1 MDATDTL
8 TLTATVTN
16 DKNSAGVTWTLS
28 GGGALSNTTTSAA
41 TYTAPAASSTA
52 LTVTVTAT
60 SLSDPTKTGTTTIT
74 VPAKPTVA
82 TTGAG
87 LAATVGADYSVQLA
101 GAGGISPYTWTV
113 SAGTLPPCL
122 SMSTGGLITGSVTAA
137 CAGTYSPVFTMT
149 DSGAPNKLTATVTL
163 SVTIAAAPAMAFT
176 GAVPATATYNSV
188 YTGSAAATGGAGAL
202 TYSVLT
208 GALPNG
214 LSLNTATGAITG
226 TPTAV
231 GTFSFTVKAADA
243 FGDSL
248 SQPYSV
254 VVSYSAVVIT
264 PATLPTGYDGSLY
277 HPTTLTATG
286 GSGTGYTFVLASG
299 SLLPAGLS
307 LSAGGVISGTPT
319 ATGTTGFTVTAT
331 DSASNTGNGIFSIT
345 VSAGVSIT
353 TGLTLPAGYVGSNYS
368 QTLAATGGSG
378 TGYTWSVTGGSTL
391 PAGLSLSTAGVLSGK
406 PTATGTPSFSI
417 TATDSVG
424 NTASATFSTTIS
436 AGVSISVPTLPIGY
450 PGTSYPAT
458 TFTAS
463 GGTNTGF
470 TWSWAAAG
478 GSTLP
483 AGLSI
488 GASTGLISGT
498 PTNTTSSSVVSSVVV
513 TATDSVG
520 NQATSTVSITIAG
533 PLSLP
538 TPSSSVPGPATVGSP
553 YSGQITATG
562 GSGTYSWTVTGL
574 PADGLS
580 AALSGSTQQIT
591 GTPTSAQTVTVNVT
605 VTDTVTSQSVGPYA
619 YSIVVSNPA
628 TLTLPT
634 PNPSSLPS
642 ATVSQLYTGA
652 INASGGASPYV
663 WTVNG
668 SAVPTDGSAVALT
681 SGLGLSVSSN
691 GGNSLSVGGTPSG
704 SGTVTFTASIKDNL
718 GTVVGPNTYTVAV
731 NSAGSQVGGKI
742 TLTNNCGNGGSAPG
756 ITVTLTSNP
765 GGTVVQTTTT
775 DGSGNYSFA
784 SVPNGGYTITPSIT
798 GPSSMFYPA
807 SQNITV
813 NNSALTGESFGAM
826 LGYTVSGTVSYGGSN
841 TGRVYVQLNNTTCS
855 GNSPGTS
862 ISAAGSFTIHGVQ
875 PGTYT
880 PVTWMDTL
888 NDGQQ
893 NTSNPSGTGSNVT
906 ITSANVTGASVPLTD
921 NTPTA
926 VPTSNPSLAAITGG
940 DQGVMIS
947 FKAAKTSGGVEA
959 ATSYDVQFSTSSS
972 FTSGTTYN
980 FKANGTSSNI
990 WILGNSTSGITG
1002 NPFTNGQT
1010 YYFEARSRN
1019 AFGPASS
1026 WTVYGGGTPTGVVV
1040 GAPTSGNSV
1049 TGTVTI
1055 PAGITPTGPLYVGY
1069 YNQST
1074 GQVYGA
1080 RIASP
1085 VTGANAF
1092 STFVPSD
1099 SNPDYFFFGILDQN
1113 NDGLVNAGD
1122 VTNTHDNNSS
1132 GVSITGA
1139 LTGQSLT
1146 LPATNS
1152 TATVSTQYYQDTYS
1166 GGSSTGYNLHI
1177 KLREGNKLP
1186 VAVQLVSGP
1195 NVINPL
1201 DIGSCIDCGTPQF
1214 EYDLSLSNSVTP
1226 TVGDAYALTV
1236 TYSDGTSETVT
1247 GTVTG
1252 WNSTSTLVGAS
1263 DLATNLAPNATSSTS
1278 TTPTFT
1284 WTYPTSAS
1292 SYTYQFYLNDTSG
1305 NTLWQIPGN
1314 NSNLNGFPSTVT
1326 QIVWGTDPT
1335 GEGSTPTVGSLTG
1348 GSTYNWTIQVQDASG
1363 NSAQTQVY
1371 YIP

>member
-1 MDATDTL
+1 MI
-8 TLTATVTN
+8 
-16 DKNSAGVTWTLS
+16 
-28 GGGALSNTTTSAA
+28 
-41 TYTAPAASSTA
+41 
-52 LTVTVTAT
+52 
-60 SLSDPTKTGTTTIT
+60 TGT
-74 VPAKPTVA
+74 
-82 TTGAG
+82 
-87 LAATVGADYSVQLA
+87 
-101 GAGGISPYTWTV
+101 
-113 SAGTLPPCL
+113 
-122 SMSTGGLITGSVTAA
+122 VTAA

-149 DSGAPNKLTATVTL
+149 DSGAPTKLTATVTL
-163 SVTIAAAPAMAFT
+163 NMTIAAAPAMAFT
-176 GAVPATATYNSV
+176 GAVPATATYNSAYV
-188 YTGSAAATGGAGAL
+188 GSAAATGGAGAL

-208 GALPNG
+208 GALPTG
-214 LSLNTATGAITG
+214 LSLNPATGAITG

-231 GTFSFTVKAADA
+231 GNFAFTVKAADA

-248 SQPYSV
+248 TQ
-254 VVSYSAVVIT
+254 
-264 PATLPTGYDGSLY
+264 GY
-277 HPTTLTATG
+277 
-286 GSGTGYTFVLASG
+286 
-299 SLLPAGLS
+299 
-307 LSAGGVISGTPT
+307 
-319 ATGTTGFTVTAT
+319 
-331 DSASNTGNGIFSIT
+331 SIT
-345 VSAGVSIT
+345 VNPATPILAFVAIAAHTYGDAPFSVSASSASAGVVTYSVTSGPATIAGNLVTITGAGTVVLGASQAATTNYTSATASTSFTVNPETPTLTFAAIPTQTFGDPSFTVSATSASSGTVTYSVTSGPATIAGNTVTTTGAGTVVLGASQAASGNYGAATASTSFTVNPALSIT
-353 TGLTLPAGYVGSNYS
+353 TPASLKSGTINLAYS
-368 QTLAATGGSG
+368 QQLSASGGSG
-378 TGYTWSVTGGSTL
+378 TGYTWVTTGANNLASFGLTLSSTGLLSSANLGSSTGTVSFTAQVTDSQSHTASTAFTFSVYNVLTITTTTL
-391 PAGLSLSTAGVLSGK
+391 PSGTVGSPYSQTLTAGGGTGANYTWSATSSNLASYGLSLS
-406 PTATGTPSFSI
+406 
-417 TATDSVG
+417 
-424 NTASATFSTTIS
+424 S
-436 AGVSISVPTLPIGY
+436 AGVITGSPTQT
-450 PGTSYPAT
+450 GTAS
-458 TFTAS
+458 FTANLTDS
-463 GGTNTGF
+463 GSN
-470 TWSWAAAG
+470 
-478 GSTLP
+478 
-483 AGLSI
+483 
-488 GASTGLISGT
+488 
-498 PTNTTSSSVVSSVVV
+498 
-513 TATDSVG
+513 TATPV
-520 NQATSTVSITIAG
+520 ALTITIYSA
-533 PLSLP
+533 LSLP
-538 TPSSSVPGPATVGSP
+538 TPSSSVPGPGTTGSL
-553 YSGQITATG
+553 YSGQITASG

-574 PADGLS
+574 PSDGLS

-591 GTPTSAQTVTVNVT
+591 GTPTSATTVTFNVT

-642 ATVSQLYTGA
+642 ATNGQLYSGA
-652 INASGGASPYV
+652 INATGGASPYV

-668 SAVPTDGSAVALT
+668 SAVPTNGSTVALA
-681 SGLGLSVSSN
+681 SGLGLSVSN
-691 GGNSLSVGGTPSG
+691 TGGNSLSVGGTPTG
-704 SGTVTFTASIKDNL
+704 TGTVTFTASIKDNL

-731 NSAGSQVGGKI
+731 NSAGSQVSGQI
-742 TLTNNCGNGGSAPG
+742 TLTNKCGNGGSAPG
-756 ITVTLTSNP
+756 ITVTLSTSP
-765 GGTVVQTTTT
+765 GGTVVQTATT
-775 DGSGNYSFA
+775 DSSGNYSFA
-784 SVPNGGYTITPSIT
+784 SVPNGTYTITPSIT
-798 GPSSMFYPA
+798 GPSSVFYPA
-807 SQNITV
+807 TLNVTV
-813 NNSALTGESFGAM
+813 NNSALSGESFGAM

-841 TGRVYVQLNNTTCS
+841 TGRVYVQLNNTSCS

-862 ISAAGSFTIHGVQ
+862 ISAPGSFTIHGVQ

-947 FKAAKTSGGVEA
+947 FKAAKNSGGVEA

-980 FKANGTSSNI
+980 FKADGTSSNI

-1002 NPFTNGQT
+1002 SPFTNGQT

-1019 AFGPASS
+1019 AAGPATS
-1026 WTVYGGGTPTGVVV
+1026 WTVYGGGTPTGVVI

-1074 GQVYGA
+1074 GHVYGA

-1092 STFVPSD
+1092 AAFVPTD
-1099 SNPDYFFFGILDQN
+1099 TNPDYYFFGILDQN

-1122 VTNTHDNNSS
+1122 VTNTHDNKNIS
-1132 GVSITGA
+1132 GMAVTGT

-1146 LPATNS
+1146 LPSANS

-1166 GGSSTGYNLHI
+1166 GGSSTGYNLNI
-1177 KLREGNKLP
+1177 NVREGNKLP

-1214 EYDLSLSNSVTP
+1214 EYDVSLSNSVTP
-1226 TVGDAYALTV
+1226 SVGDAYALAV
-1236 TYSDGTSETVT
+1236 TYSDGTSDTLT

-1263 DLATNLAPNATSSTS
+1263 DLATNLAPNGTSSTS

-1292 SYTYQFYLNDTSG
+1292 SYTYQFYLNDNSATI
-1305 NTLWQIPGN
+1305 WQIPGN
-1314 NSNLNGFPSTVT
+1314 NSNLNGFPSTVP

-1335 GEGSTPTVGSLTG
+1335 GGGSTPTVGNLTG